1 MLIDTTAKRRSAR
14 GRHAREVASIFT
26 RIGSPGLGWNTFTLL
41 RPALNEETG
50 QPIAAQVPLP
60 PRGVHYSDIPE
71 RTACLAAPRDR
82 DPRYAEKREDCSD
95 EDDFDD
101 CMGYDPFGGHGHDS
115 DDFDD
120 DCMGDPF
127 GGHGHGSDSND
138 DYIGDPFG
146 EYA

>member
-1 MLIDTTAKRRSAR
+1 
-14 GRHAREVASIFT
+14 
-26 RIGSPGLGWNTFTLL
+26 
-41 RPALNEETG
+41 
-50 QPIAAQVPLP
+50 
-60 PRGVHYSDIPE
+60 
-71 RTACLAAPRDR
+71 
-82 DPRYAEKREDCSD
+82 
-95 EDDFDD
+95 
-101 CMGYDPFGGHGHDS
+101 MGYDPFGGHGHDS